1 MGSFPHRFWRIRIST
16 QRATARVALF
26 AASIFAIIPVVIL
39 FMSIEKNLTSGLT
52 AGGVKG

>member
-1 MGSFPHRFWRIRIST
+1 MLEIDIICYAKWQMPWQLFSTASVFKRSFSCYCFER
-16 QRATARVALF
+16 
-26 AASIFAIIPVVIL
+26 L

>member
-1 MGSFPHRFWRIRIST
+1 MKKPYTLLNKAEPYLWILT
-16 QRATARVALF
+16 
-26 AASIFAIIPVVIL
+26 SIILMCIFIIIPVVIL

>member
-1 MGSFPHRFWRIRIST
+1 MQFPYGFGEKPLLYSTIWNVSNYCDSPSFFSST
-16 QRATARVALF
+16 A
-26 AASIFAIIPVVIL
+26 VIL